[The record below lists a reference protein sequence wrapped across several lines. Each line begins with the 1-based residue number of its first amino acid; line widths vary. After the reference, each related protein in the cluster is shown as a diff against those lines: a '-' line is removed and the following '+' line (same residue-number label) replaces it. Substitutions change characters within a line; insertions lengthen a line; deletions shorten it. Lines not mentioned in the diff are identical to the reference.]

1 MSNGQPHSGQVDS
14 AATALAEAFDEL
26 TSRLQAGQAI
36 SQEEVR
42 RHCPSTLRNCC
53 GYCPPWPP
61 WATCRPRHELSA
73 TASAATGG
81 RHGEHVPEVLGDF
94 RLLGEIGRGGMGVVY
109 EAEQVSL
116 GRRVALKVLPLAATL
131 DSRRLQ
137 RFHNEARAAA
147 GLHHTNIVP
156 VFAVGQASGVHFYA
170 MQLIEGQSLAK
181 VLRDLRAQ
189 TEGQEPA
196 KPRMAGQGQPG
207 EAKTAYLAPRESTV
221 PQAALSTE
229 GGVGNDEYIRAV
241 AQPGSA
247 GSGGAG
253 LRPPAGGRSPGHQTR
268 QLDGRRPGAAL
279 GHRLRPGPD
288 PRRRS
293 QPDPERRPDR
303 HARGRSSAQGGKIPR
318 RAVGSALRGGLAGRG
333 RG

>member
-1 MSNGQPHSGQVDS
+1 MDS

-42 RHCPSTLRNCC
+42 RRSPSTLRNCC

-61 WATCRPRHELSA
+61 WATCRPRTSFPA

-137 RFHNEARAAA
+137 RFHNKARAAA

-156 VFAVGQASGVHFYA
+156 VFAVSQASGVHFYA
-170 MQLIEGQSLAK
+170 MQSIEGQSLAK
-181 VLRDLRAQ
+181 VLRDLRASDRRP
-189 TEGQEPA
+189 GA
-196 KPRMAGQGQPG
+196 G
-207 EAKTAYLAPRESTV
+207 EAPDGRSRPAGRSSKTAYLASRESTV

-229 GGVGNDEYIRAV
+229 GGVGNKEYIRAV
-241 AQPGSA
+241 ARLGVQAAEARTTPTNWGWFTGTSN
-247 GSGGAG
+247 
-253 LRPPAGGRSPGHQTR
+253 PPETH
-268 QLDGRRPGAAL
+268 GRRPGAAL

-288 PRRRS
+288 P
-293 QPDPERRPDR
+293 PT
-303 HARGRSSAQGGKIPR
+303 GKP
-318 RAVGSALRGGLAGRG
+318 A
-333 RG
+333 